1 MSNPATVLYPPVNQ
15 VTNTIVTVAM
25 KVHSVLGPG
34 SLESAYQACLFH
46 ELRKPGLNVFRQ
58 LGLPVIY
65 DGEKLDLGYRFDRLV
80 EDQVVV
86 EIKCVEAIHPV
97 HHAQLLSYMRLSGKS
112 VGLLINFYVAHL
124 RDGIKRMGQKELATL
139 KCLSSVAPCVLC
151 G

>member
-25 KVHSVLGPG
+25 QGTLCSGTRIVGERLPG
-34 SLESAYQACLFH
+34 LPFS
-46 ELRKPGLNVFRQ
+46 RTPKPGLKVLSQ

-65 DGEKLDLGYRFDRLV
+65 DGEKLDLGHRFDLLV

-97 HHAQLLSYMRLSGKS
+97 DHAQLLSYMRLSGQS
-112 VGLLINFYVAHL
+112 VGVLNNLYVAHL
-124 RDGIKRMGQKELATL
+124 RDGIKRMVDGKSWQQ
-139 KCLSSVAPCVLC
+139 
-151 G
+151 

>member
-46 ELRKPGLNVFRQ
+46 ELRKPGLKVLSQ

-124 RDGIKRMGQKELATL
+124 RHGIKRMGQKELATL